1 MPSYRLS
8 GFIAGACYLA
18 FWYSYLF
25 FLPVARIASNYAAV
39 VNSRGWMFVNIF
51 QIFAVIAFVQF
62 YHSIK
67 NGIYAKNFV
76 VTVMNA
82 MQLVGFFCFMGIAFS
97 ETFVWPIVAK
107 VNPDMLNVYTG
118 ELFTNKVLMGFD
130 IASVLLFMAG
140 NVYFGLKLRK
150 YFPVMGIV
158 FSCRHDAVLSRIRVG
173 KRQVCRANDRSY
185 PFLRCAHRNRDE
197 KTPNQVTQG

>member
-158 FSCRHDAVLSRIRVG
+158 FLVG
-173 KRQVCRANDRSY
+173 MTLFCLGFASGSARYVVQTIGLTLFSVALIAIGMKK
-185 PFLRCAHRNRDE
+185 PPI
-197 KTPNQVTQG
+197 K